1 MLGNFLGRYCKTAG
15 FLKAVVEGLFPGQK
29 VSLLGVSKNLK
40 ADVQHADTSE
50 LCKLRRCF
58 HHILLGAWQSVCHPI
73 PAVPLLRCDEQEHFH
88 ESSFV

>member
-50 LCKLRRCF
+50 LCKLR
-58 HHILLGAWQSVCHPI
+58 WQGTGLRSGHLRQI
-73 PAVPLLRCDEQEHFH
+73 PN
-88 ESSFV
+88 